1 MPVATPRRGWPTARH
16 DCELPSKNP
25 AATDLPSLGDVEYA
39 QAHRLLRWVSPWRG
53 VTASATGNP
62 WRDGRRGHDRA
73 PEGARRRPRRP
84 RHRRHDALHG
94 GLPGLHYP
102 HSLGQ
107 GSGRAKA
114 STARHAAASP
124 LRCCAPSAIATS
136 SPCTRAPGRDRPLNT
151 PDRQT
156 LSDVARARGLSR
168 AAAALP
174 SQAEPRRLRGRIP
187 HGLQFLFFRPA
198 RARSDP
204 SRGAFY

>member
-1 MPVATPRRGWPTARH
+1 MLLGTLGATVDAGMI
-16 DCELPSKNP
+16 
-25 AATDLPSLGDVEYA
+25 
-39 QAHRLLRWVSPWRG
+39 
-53 VTASATGNP
+53 
-62 WRDGRRGHDRA
+62 
-73 PEGARRRPRRP
+73 ARRRVLGDDHVDRAIGDTTPFTEAFQDFITRIAWGRVLGA
-84 RHRRHDALHG
+84 RSLDRKTRSCITLAL
-94 GLPGLHYP
+94 LCA
-102 HSLGQ
+102 LGY
-107 GSGRAKA
+107 
-114 STARHAAASP
+114 
-124 LRCCAPSAIATS
+124 LATS

-187 HGLQFLFFRPA
+187 HGLQFLFFGPA